1 MNIDYDSLFCFVDD
15 FYKGFEPWYKKSLI
29 SSDTKKRN
37 RECKMSLSEIITILI
52 AFHQS
57 GMACF
62 KYFYLEL
69 MRNYRNLFNYLVHY
83 DRFVALIKLAFPAL
97 VCLLKTLEGTVTE
110 YLFIDATPMAV
121 CHNLREKRHK
131 VFKGLAKKGKTS
143 TGWFFGFK
151 LHFIFNTHGEI
162 VRMQITGGN
171 VNDRSPVMD
180 LMRDISAKLIGDKG
194 YISKK
199 LSAELFE
206 QKATLI
212 TKIKKK
218 MKNYLMDI
226 TDKMM
231 LMRRSFVET
240 IFSSIKLLGTLIH
253 HRHRSP
259 INAFTHLFAGLI
271 NYQIRTDKPSL
282 DQLLKLNP

>member
-15 FYKGFEPWYKKSLI
+15 FYKGFEPWYKKSLLTCG
-29 SSDTKKRN
+29 TKKRN

-69 MRNYRNLFNYLVHY
+69 MRDYRNLFNYLVHY
-83 DRFVALIKLAFPAL
+83 DRFVSLIKLAFPTL
-97 VCLLKTLEGTVTE
+97 IYLLETLEETDTE

-131 VFKGLAKKGKTS
+131 VFKGLAQKGKTS

-151 LHFIFNTHGEI
+151 LHFIFNTYGEI

-171 VNDRSPVMD
+171 IDDRSPVMT
-180 LMRDISAKLIGDKG
+180 LYLPNLLAIRVISL
-194 YISKK
+194 
-199 LSAELFE
+199 
-206 QKATLI
+206 
-212 TKIKKK
+212 
-218 MKNYLMDI
+218 KNYQLNYLS
-226 TDKMM
+226 K
-231 LMRRSFVET
+231 
-240 IFSSIKLLGTLIH
+240 TL
-253 HRHRSP
+253 P
-259 INAFTHLFAGLI
+259 
-271 NYQIRTDKPSL
+271 
-282 DQLLKLNP
+282 